1 MSVNVA
7 AARNRRGARRVSKR
21 PALRNRRVAVRG
33 LVAVAMI
40 MAMPVGMAVGMCMAV
55 AMRMTVIVSALA
67 MAVRVH
73 VPGVLVLGS
82 VIVNRNVPLGP
93 GHRPKHAGAKD
104 GNDYERD
111 AARQHERM
119 ELRAEQTEQHP
130 FLQKIHAQADDAERP
145 RQSDHADLIEEVGVV
160 VVMMMGHV

>member
-40 MAMPVGMAVGMCMAV
+40 MAMPVSMAVGMCMAV
-55 AMRMTVIVSALA
+55 AMRTSVIVSALT
-67 MAVRVH
+67 MAVRGH
-73 VPGVLVLGS
+73 VAGMLGS
-82 VIVNRNVPLGP
+82 VIVNRDIPLST
-93 GHRPKHAGAKD
+93 GHRPEHTGWQD

-111 AARQHERM
+111 AAREHERM

-130 FLQKIHAQADDAERP
+130 FLQKIHAQTDDAERP
-145 RQSDHADLIEEVGVV
+145 GQSDHADLIEEIGV
-160 VVMMMGHV
+160 